1 MKNVSVQLYTTI
13 NNTNNTNNNT
23 KTTTCVVCFNASET
37 TW

>member
-23 KTTTCVVCFNASET
+23 KTTTCVVCFNAS
-37 TW
+37 